1 MKILIAED
9 DNASRQLLSL
19 ILANENYQVVEAIDG
34 AEALDYIRK
43 DSEIR
48 LAILDW
54 LMPEYDGPQI
64 CKILRSEKRFD
75 GIYLILLTVQSGKE
89 NILEGLNAGA
99 DDYLTKPCDREVLLA
114 RVNVGKRL
122 ISLRQE
128 LADRIAA
135 LEKAL
140 DQVKKLHGLLP
151 ICSYCKKIRNDSNYW
166 QQLEEYISS
175 HSGAEF
181 SHGICPDCFKK
192 YFPSELE

>member
-9 DNASRQLLSL
+9 DNASRQLLKL
-19 ILANENYQVVEAIDG
+19 ILSNEGYEVI
-34 AEALDYIRK
+34 EALDGKEAMDRLQN
-43 DSEIR
+43 DDEIR

-64 CKILRSEKRFD
+64 CELLRSQKKYD
-75 GIYLILLTVQSGKE
+75 GIYLILLTVQSRRE
-89 NILEGLNAGA
+89 NLLEGLNAGA
-99 DDYLTKPCDREVLLA
+99 DDYLIKPCDREVLLA

-122 ISLRQE
+122 VSLRQE
-128 LADRIAA
+128 LADRVAA

-166 QQLEEYISS
+166 LQLEDYIST
-175 HSGAEF
+175 HSDAEF
-181 SHGICPDCFKK
+181 SHGICPDCFNKH
-192 YFPSELE
+192 FASEID